1 MDPKFKRIKAACY
14 ISSASSAMV
23 CNLSPLLFLT
33 FRSMYGISYSLLGLL
48 ITINFFT
55 QLGIDLIFSF
65 FSHKFNIPKTVKL
78 MPVLTTVGFLIYALL
93 PFFFPAYVYVGLVI
107 GTFIFSIS
115 GGLGEVLISPLVAA
129 IPSKDPDR
137 EMSMLHSL
145 YAWGVVGIIII
156 SAIFLSVFGTHNW
169 QWLTLILT
177 LIPVAAAILYAGSE
191 FPQVSTPKKTSGAIA
206 YMKKRGVWL
215 CVIAIFLGGA
225 SELVMAQWSSTYLE
239 HALGIPKVWGDIFGV
254 ALFGFTLGIG
264 RSMYAKIGKNI
275 SRVLVL
281 GSIGATICYLLSA
294 ISENPFIGL
303 ASCSLTGLCVSMMW
317 PGSLIVSSDRYPN
330 GGVLIYAL
338 MAAGGDFGAS
348 VGPQIVGV
356 ITDFCMS
363 NPSVLSLAQSINIA
377 PENLGMRIGLLIG
390 ALFPLT
396 AIPLYM
402 AIKKMRNE

>member
-1 MDPKFKRIKAACY
+1 MNQNFKRLKAACY
-14 ISSASSAMV
+14 ISSVAGAMV

-33 FRSMYGISYSLLGLL
+33 FRSMYDISYSLLGLL
-48 ITINFFT
+48 ITVNFFT

-65 FSHKFNIPKTVKL
+65 FSHKFDIPKTVKA
-78 MPVLTTVGFLIYALL
+78 MPILTAVGFIIYTVC
-93 PFFFPAYVYVGLVI
+93 PFFFPNHVYVGLLI

-115 GGLGEVLISPLVAA
+115 GGLGEVLISPLIAA

-156 SAIFLSVFGTHNW
+156 SSIFLYFFGTHNW
-169 QWLTLILT
+169 QWLVLLLT
-177 LIPVAAAILYAGSE
+177 AIPIASAILYAGSE
-191 FPQVSTPKKTSGAIA
+191 FPTVVTPKKTSGAIA

-239 HALGIPKVWGDIFGV
+239 RALNIPKVWGDIFGV

-275 SRVLVL
+275 GRVLVF
-281 GSIGATICYLLSA
+281 GAVGATICYILAA
-294 ISENPFIGL
+294 ISENPFVGL
-303 ASCSLTGLCVSMMW
+303 ASCALTGLCVSMMW
-317 PGSLIVSSDRYPN
+317 PGSLIVSSDRYPD

-356 ITDFCMS
+356 ITDFCIS
-363 NPSVLSLAQSINIA
+363 NPSVISLSQTINIA

-390 ALFPLT
+390 ALFPL
-396 AIPLYM
+396 AGIPVYM

>member
-14 ISSASSAMV
+14 ISNICGAMV

-48 ITINFFT
+48 IAINFFT

-65 FSHKFNIPKTVKL
+65 FSHKFNIPKTVKA
-78 MPVLTTVGFLIYALL
+78 MPILTTAGFLIYAIY
-93 PFFFPAYVYVGLVI
+93 PFIFPNSVYVGLLV
-107 GTFIFSIS
+107 GTFLFSIS
-115 GGLGEVLISPLVAA
+115 GGLGEVLISPLIAA

-137 EMSMLHSL
+137 EMSLLHSL

-156 SAIFLSVFGTHNW
+156 SSIFLYMFGTHNW

-177 LIPVAAAILYAGSE
+177 SIPVVAALLYADSE
-191 FPQVSTPKKTSGAIA
+191 FPQVVTPKKTSGAIA
-206 YMKKRGVWL
+206 YMKKHGVWL

-239 HALGIPKVWGDIFGV
+239 RAPGIPKVWGDIFGV

-275 SRVLVL
+275 SRVLVS
-281 GSIGATICYLLSA
+281 GAVGATICYLLAA

-303 ASCSLTGLCVSMMW
+303 TSCALTGLCVSMMW
-317 PGSLIVSSDRYPN
+317 PGSLIVSSDRYPY

-348 VGPQIVGV
+348 VGPQIVGI

-363 NPSVLSLAQSINIA
+363 NQSVLILAQSINMA

-390 ALFPLT
+390 ALFPLA
-396 AIPLYM
+396 AIPVYM
-402 AIKKMRNE
+402 AVKKMRNE